1 MSTLLPDLARNKDE
15 DQFLEI
21 SILKVVVFLFS
32 AQTKELKELS
42 NNFPDPNQTK
52 REDLFHIFGHLF
64 VESAYFTVSTVV
76 TVILPLI
83 VGLSKQH

>member
-42 NNFPDPNQTK
+42 NNFLDLNQTK
-52 REDLFHIFGHLF
+52 REDLFHIFGHLL